1 MAALAADIAVL
12 ALTFVA
18 LAVAVGGGFRV
29 SAGFVRV
36 SVMSPWL
43 PLLLGA
49 VVTAVRH
56 ALMPRPTLASRI
68 SDWMTRLTSLECWRA
83 SWAPFLISRAG
94 VLVVG
99 VLALFTIGIR
109 PDAPPLR
116 VSDSDLVNLPLR
128 WDAGWYL
135 SVARIGYMWTPRDV
149 GRQQNVAFFPA
160 FPMAMRV
167 MGRLFGSSG
176 VAYLYGG
183 LAISHVA
190 FLWALLLLYQLARD
204 DLGDAP
210 AAAAGVTLLASYPF
224 SVFHG
229 AVYTESLFL
238 LAVIGAVL
246 AFKRE
251 RWVHACL
258 WGALAGLT
266 RPNGVL
272 LSLTVAALAFS
283 PRRKGPQGEGRRV
296 PVGGLAAILAP
307 VAGATIYCLFLWQ
320 FTGNPFQWSE
330 QHEAWGRTFQG
341 LEPLLNA
348 HPFDVM
354 NVMNAVPALLALA
367 ASIPIGMRLGWAY
380 AVFIL
385 SNLLPPLVVGGFM
398 STGRLTAT
406 LFPLFIWMGSL
417 SRRNTTLVVL
427 TFALLQGL
435 MAALFYTWRGP
446 Y

>member
-1 MAALAADIAVL
+1 MAPVVADIAALV
-12 ALTFVA
+12 LTFIA

-29 SAGFVRV
+29 SAGSLRV

-49 VVTAVRH
+49 AVGIVRH
-56 ALMPRPTLASRI
+56 ALMPRPTLAARI
-68 SDWMTRLTSLECWRA
+68 SGWMTRLTGLECWRA

-94 VLVVG
+94 VLLVG
-99 VLALFTIGIR
+99 GLALFTIGIR

-116 VSDSDLVNLPLR
+116 VSDNDLVNLPLR

-167 MGRLFGSSG
+167 MGRLFGGSG

-183 LAISHVA
+183 LVISHVA
-190 FLWALLLLYQLARD
+190 FLWALMLLYQLARD

-224 SVFHG
+224 SVFHA

-246 AFKRE
+246 AYKRQ

-266 RPNGVL
+266 RPNGCL
-272 LSLTVAALAFS
+272 LALTLAALLISALISARSSKRQGLVMIQLGALAAVAA
-283 PRRKGPQGEGRRV
+283 
-296 PVGGLAAILAP
+296 PV
-307 VAGATIYCLFLWQ
+307 VGASIYWLFLWQ
-320 FTGNPFQWSE
+320 FTGNAFQWSE
-330 QHEAWGRTFQG
+330 QHEAWGRTLG
-341 LEPLLNA
+341 LAPLLNSNA
-348 HPFDVM
+348 HDVM
-354 NVMNAVPALLALA
+354 DAVPALLALA

-385 SNLLPPLVVGGFM
+385 SNLLPPLMVGGFM

-406 LFPLFIWMGSL
+406 LFPLFIWLGATT
-417 SRRNTTLVVL
+417 RRATPMVVL
-427 TFALLQGL
+427 LFAMLQGL
-435 MAALFYTWRGP
+435 IAVLFYTWRP
-446 Y
+446 PS

>member
-1 MAALAADIAVL
+1 MAALAADIAAL
-12 ALTFVA
+12 ALAFVA
-18 LAVAVGGGFRV
+18 LAVAVGGGFRI
-29 SAGFVRV
+29 SAGVVRV

-43 PLLLGA
+43 PLLLSA

-83 SWAPFLISRAG
+83 SWAPFLISRAS

-128 WDAGWYL
+128 WDAGWYM

-160 FPMAMRV
+160 FPIAMRV

-204 DLGDAP
+204 DLGDAA

-229 AVYTESLFL
+229 AVYTESPFL
-238 LAVIGAVL
+238 LAVVGAVL

-272 LSLTVAALAFS
+272 LSLTVGALAFS
-283 PRRKGPQGEGRRV
+283 PRPTRPQGETRRV

-307 VAGATIYCLFLWQ
+307 VAGAAIYWLFLWQ

-354 NVMNAVPALLALA
+354 NVMNAVPALLAVA
-367 ASIPIGMRLGWAY
+367 ASIPIAMRLGWAY
-380 AVFIL
+380 SVFIL
-385 SNLLPPLVVGGFM
+385 SNLLPPLLVGGFM

>member
-1 MAALAADIAVL
+1 MAPLVADIAALV
-12 ALTFVA
+12 LTFIA

-29 SAGFVRV
+29 SAGFLRV
-36 SVMSPWL
+36 SVTSPWL
-43 PLLLGA
+43 PLVLGA
-49 VVTAVRH
+49 AVAVVRH
-56 ALMPRPTLASRI
+56 ALMPRPTLAARI
-68 SDWMTRLTSLECWRA
+68 SGWMTRLTRLECWRA

-99 VLALFTIGIR
+99 ALALFTIGIR
-109 PDAPPLR
+109 PDAPRIR

-135 SVARIGYMWTPRDV
+135 SVARVGYMWTPRDV

-167 MGRLFGSSG
+167 MGRLFGGSG

-190 FLWALLLLYQLARD
+190 FLWALMLLYQLARD

-224 SVFHG
+224 SVFHA

-266 RPNGVL
+266 RPNGAL
-272 LSLTVAALAFS
+272 LSLTVAALAFG
-283 PRRKGPQGEGRRV
+283 PHPKRPQGEGRRV
-296 PVGGLAAILAP
+296 PVGGLAAIVAP
-307 VAGATIYCLFLWQ
+307 IAGAAIYWLFLWQ
-320 FTGNPFQWSE
+320 FTGNAFQWSE
-330 QHEAWGRTFQG
+330 QHEAWGRTFKG
-341 LEPLLNA
+341 LEPLFNNGS
-348 HPFDVM
+348 HDVM
-354 NVMNAVPALLALA
+354 DAVPALLALA

-385 SNLLPPLVVGGFM
+385 SNLLPPLMVGGFM

-406 LFPLFIWMGSL
+406 LFPLFIWLGAMT
-417 SRRNTTLVVL
+417 RRATPTVVL
-427 TFALLQGL
+427 IFAMLQGL
-435 MAALFYTWRGP
+435 IAVLFYTWRP
-446 Y
+446 PS

>member
-1 MAALAADIAVL
+1 M
-12 ALTFVA
+12 
-18 LAVAVGGGFRV
+18 

-36 SVMSPWL
+36 SVLSPGL

-49 VVTAVRH
+49 AVAAVRH
-56 ALMPRPTLASRI
+56 ALMPRPTIAARVSG
-68 SDWMTRLTSLECWRA
+68 WMTRLTRLECWSA
-83 SWAPFLISRAG
+83 SWPPFLISRAG

-99 VLALFTIGIR
+99 LLALLTIGIR

-116 VSDSDLVNLPLR
+116 VADSDLVNLPLR
-128 WDAGWYL
+128 WDAGWYM

-167 MGRLFGSSG
+167 MGRLFGGSG

-190 FLWALLLLYQLARD
+190 FLWALVLLYQLARD

-224 SVFHG
+224 SVFHA
-229 AVYTESLFL
+229 AVYTESRFL
-238 LAVIGAVL
+238 LAVVGAVL

-272 LSLTVAALAFS
+272 LSLTVAVLAFG
-283 PRRKGPQGEGRRV
+283 PRPKRPRGEARRV
-296 PVGGLAAILAP
+296 PVGGLAAIVAP
-307 VAGATIYCLFLWQ
+307 IAGAAIYWLFLWQ

-330 QHEAWGRTFQG
+330 QHEAWGRTFG
-341 LEPLLNA
+341 LEPLLNM
-348 HPFDVM
+348 HVYD
-354 NVMNAVPALLALA
+354 VMNAVPVLLALA
-367 ASIPIGMRLGWAY
+367 ASIPIGIRLGWAY

-385 SNLLPPLVVGGFM
+385 SNLLPPLMVGGFM

-406 LFPLFIWMGSL
+406 LFPLFIWLGAMT
-417 SRRNTTLVVL
+417 RRATPAVVL
-427 TFALLQGL
+427 IFAMLQGL
-435 MAALFYTWRGP
+435 IAVLFYTWRP
-446 Y
+446 PS

>member
-1 MAALAADIAVL
+1 MAPVVADIAALV
-12 ALTFVA
+12 LTFIAV
-18 LAVAVGGGFRV
+18 AVAVGGGFRV

-36 SVMSPWL
+36 SVLSPWV

-49 VVTAVRH
+49 AVVAVRH
-56 ALMPRPTLASRI
+56 ALMPRPTLAARI
-68 SDWMTRLTSLECWRA
+68 SGWMTRLNSLDGWRA
-83 SWAPFLISRAG
+83 AWAPFLISRAG
-94 VLVVG
+94 VLLVG
-99 VLALFTIGIR
+99 GLALFTIGIR

-160 FPMAMRV
+160 FPMAMRM

-183 LAISHVA
+183 LVISHVA
-190 FLWALLLLYQLARD
+190 FLWALMLLYQLARD

-224 SVFHG
+224 SVFHA
-229 AVYTESLFL
+229 AVYTESVFL
-238 LAVIGAVL
+238 LAVVGAVL

-272 LSLTVAALAFS
+272 LSLTVAALAFGS
-283 PRRKGPQGEGRRV
+283 RRKPQPAEDRRV
-296 PVGGLAAILAP
+296 TVGELAAIVAP
-307 VAGATIYCLFLWQ
+307 IAGAAIYWLFLWQ

-341 LEPLLNA
+341 LEPLLNMRA
-348 HPFDVM
+348 DD
-354 NVMNAVPALLALA
+354 VMNAVPALLALA

-385 SNLLPPLVVGGFM
+385 SNLLPPLMFGGFM

-406 LFPLFIWMGSL
+406 LFPLFIWLGAMT
-417 SRRNTTLVVL
+417 RRATPAAILI
-427 TFALLQGL
+427 FAMLQGL
-435 MAALFYTWRGP
+435 IAVLFYTWRP
-446 Y
+446 PS